1 MGMYVRQRR
10 SLGEIGKEGQAGGRV
25 YIKGGS
31 ADVAQ
36 SGRRGRVAGK
46 WQLQGVKVVA
56 GDPRI

>member
-1 MGMYVRQRR
+1 MNMYVRGAAWGQGR
-10 SLGEIGKEGQAGGRV
+10 KEGQAGGRV
-25 YIKGGS
+25 YIKDGS

-36 SGRRGRVAGK
+36 SGRRGRVAGE